1 MKTAFVFI
9 VLQIH
14 HPMMRERQIDLGMFV
29 EKKEG
34 DVDDK
39 SDVELDG
46 NDQLDLDLEQN
57 DNDLESDLLSDSED
71 SAENAEEFQSSP
83 TFPEQ
88 VISLRTLTYYTPPN
102 QLRFSNFSLLM
113 ILLLKW
119 LSRPTSMLFKEK
131 HYDHSSQY
139 LMGS

>member
-1 MKTAFVFI
+1 M
-9 VLQIH
+9 
-14 HPMMRERQIDLGMFV
+14 
-29 EKKEG
+29 
-34 DVDDK
+34 
-39 SDVELDG
+39 
-46 NDQLDLDLEQN
+46 EQN

-71 SAENAEEFQSSP
+71 SADNAEEFQSSP
-83 TFPEQ
+83 TLPEQ

-102 QLRFSNFSLLM
+102 QLSFSNFSLSM